1 MNTLQKI
8 LILKRPYSSKYTKI
22 KEYQD
27 TPSSNRFWEQ
37 VWTSVPMVAP
47 PAAAAKVADPSR
59 AVSQLRSLLGNART
73 VRSQFGAQS
82 IWGRGGTREK
92 RA

>member
-1 MNTLQKI
+1 
-8 LILKRPYSSKYTKI
+8 
-22 KEYQD
+22 
-27 TPSSNRFWEQ
+27 
-37 VWTSVPMVAP
+37 MVAP

-82 IWGRGGTREK
+82 TAEAPEKSERK